1 MRTRLRAMSEITVP
15 RVLAVGDD
23 VDRRRLEQIFTLHH
37 EAVWRMLRRRG
48 LSPEAAADA
57 TQQCFLIAAERL
69 DDIRKGS
76 ERAFV
81 LGTALRLASTAM
93 RTDRRW
99 QLEDNMDLRASPAQA
114 DEIADRRRAVDL
126 MDRVLSRL
134 HPDLLEVFVL
144 FEIEGLPT
152 PEIAKMIDIPVGTA
166 ASRLRRAREEFRAV
180 VARLERSLRR
190 EEGR

>member
-1 MRTRLRAMSEITVP
+1 LRVP
-15 RVLAVGDD
+15 SDI
-23 VDRRRLEQIFTLHH
+23 DRRRLEQMFTAHH
-37 EAVWRMLRRRG
+37 EAVWRTLRRRG

-69 DDIRKGS
+69 HDIRPGS

-81 LGTALRLASTAM
+81 LATALRLASNAL
-93 RTDRRW
+93 RVDRRW
-99 QLEDNMDLRASPAQA
+99 KLEDDMDLRPSPERA

-126 MDRVLSRL
+126 MDRVLARL